1 MDNQELAQ
9 LPIFNAFNEKQ
20 IQQIE
25 PLMVFCSFPAD
36 MVLFE
41 QGDRADNFYILIA
54 GEVALHFK
62 PYDGPSLVMS
72 KITSGDVFGWSAAL
86 GRDKY
91 SAAAVTASETQAIK
105 IKASDL
111 KKLCAKDPIVGAL
124 FLDRLVGVIS
134 ERLQISHQDFL
145 NLFSYRI
152 NVNRDC
158 KRRINLNGSEN
169 RFYAGRT
176 DARVD
181 RTT

>member
-1 MDNQELAQ
+1 MDNQEIAL
-9 LPIFNAFNEKQ
+9 LPIFNTFNEPQ
-20 IQQIE
+20 IQQIK

-72 KITSGDVFGWSAAL
+72 KITSGGIFGWSAAL
-86 GRDKY
+86 NREKY
-91 SAAAVTASETQAIK
+91 SAAAITTSETRAIK
-105 IKASDL
+105 MKASDL
-111 KKLCAKDPIVGAL
+111 KKLCAKDPVVGTL

-134 ERLQISHQDFL
+134 EKLQVSHQDFL
-145 NLFSYRI
+145 NLFSNRI
-152 NVNRDC
+152 NVGRDC
-158 KRRINLNGSEN
+158 KRRIKLNGSEN

-176 DARVD
+176 DARID